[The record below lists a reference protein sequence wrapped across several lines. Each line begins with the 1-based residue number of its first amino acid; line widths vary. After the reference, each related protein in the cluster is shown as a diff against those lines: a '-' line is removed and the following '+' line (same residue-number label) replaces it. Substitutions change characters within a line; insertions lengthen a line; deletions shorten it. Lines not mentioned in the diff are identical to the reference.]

1 MGQARDMY
9 TVGIDTS
16 SPLGSVALLRDGEL
30 VAEAQARVQAKH
42 GETLLSHL
50 EQVLDEG
57 AVGIGDIDL
66 IAIGAGPGSFTG
78 LRVGVATA
86 KGLAFAASIPIV
98 GVNSLR
104 AIARGMP
111 TGHRIALA
119 DAYKS
124 EVYAAGF
131 GPSLEQD
138 EPWLSLRHGS
148 IAGIVSQAEAFL
160 KGEAVTVAGSGCR
173 RYADQL
179 KPVLPASWTLLDDE
193 YDEPRAQHVAAL
205 GCMRFLR
212 DGTDAVSSLEP
223 LYVRPSDAKL
233 PGGVTLVRES

>member
-1 MGQARDMY
+1 MY

-30 VAEAQARVQAKH
+30 IAESHARVQAKH

-50 EQVLDEG
+50 EHVLGEG
-57 AVGIGDIDL
+57 AIGIRELDL

-86 KGLAFAASIPIV
+86 KGLAFAANIPIV
-98 GVNSLR
+98 GVNSLQ
-104 AIARGMP
+104 AVACGMP
-111 TGHRIALA
+111 KGLQLVLT

-131 GPSLEQD
+131 GPSVEEA
-138 EPWLSLRHGS
+138 EPWFSLRHGS
-148 IAGIVSQAEAFL
+148 IADVVSQAAEL
-160 KGEAVTVAGSGCR
+160 LNGEAVTVAGSGCR
-173 RYADQL
+173 RYAEQL
-179 KPVLPASWTLLDDE
+179 IPALPSAWTLVGEE
-193 YDEPRAQHVAAL
+193 YDEPHARHVASL
-205 GCMRFLR
+205 GRARFLR
-212 DGTDAVSSLEP
+212 DGRDSVSDLEP